1 MLNRR
6 GVSQVI
12 AAMLMIVIT
21 VAGAVLLYTYS
32 AGLMGSLQATK
43 PQQSY
48 LSQIALEYYNWN
60 LAAGILTLTL
70 RNVGTTVVDLSPSKA
85 DYLVRGSTVSSVGC
99 GQLDP
104 QQSCTATLT
113 NGSGNTAITAATA
126 GVAYG
131 VKVIAVDGASFSYT
145 CIAGRNTGSVA

>member
-32 AGLMGSLQATK
+32 AGLMGSLQAAK
-43 PQQSY
+43 PQQQY

-113 NGSGNTAITAATA
+113 DGLGNTAITGATV
-126 GVAYG
+126 GVAYV
-131 VKVIAVDGASFSYT
+131 VKVIAADGASFSYT
-145 CIAGRNTGSVA
+145 CIAGRNTASIP